1 MLQSLATIGSVLT
14 TLLSASCLASLSDSL
29 WQQSGKDAA
38 DNLGLMLE
46 ELASPKVS
54 GEELALKA
62 QELQQ
67 QWQEYMTQRSKM
79 ASALADLASHYEEGN
94 RFSEALAIYE
104 SLWEHFPEQQELIG
118 KIKRDRALAEIPIDL
133 STPEKAFLSL
143 KRGLFTYK
151 LTSAT
156 FGVADPS
163 AILYEP
169 EPIERHEW
177 EAEKRR
183 LESLWAQPIEAPP
196 GSSTDSTN
204 GGPKADWPRPV
215 RDPWR
220 NCVRYCSDFSP
231 ASLKVRDAT
240 ALDIT
245 DRLIANFPVPV
256 FLTPGARAYLAEL
269 SRRQETS
276 EERFSV
282 DLQDIPAHH
291 LLQCVLDR
299 VLPKRSVPFGNPLLS
314 AVEGRFVLH
323 IRHVTADQIEPIL
336 TVVIQ
341 HEPVVPFPDDVK
353 SEPEAASDSFREFLA
368 PSVGLEK
375 LPEQWLAD
383 LDAYSSMEMFAAPI
397 SALQMWSQLVHI
409 PESGVYYGRVVPLFR
424 CLRAYPLVGPRPD
437 PYGDPKPKYILD
449 VQVGWQKRRMSKF
462 LDDRL
467 GIVALLMSRLIKV
480 EERIPGRFIPHLDLP
495 GRILDLASRLG
506 LWYDGKAYRFLLF
519 DSEED
524 RERWLKG
531 EDWLDMPSDLEDYK
545 WPTEEELEKKWEEV
559 EKNVG
564 QGVFTIRDLPD
575 AQPVQ

>member
-1 MLQSLATIGSVLT
+1 MLRSLTMVGSVLA
-14 TLLSASCLASLSDSL
+14 TLLSASCLASLADFL
-29 WQQSGKDAA
+29 WQESERDAA

-54 GEELALKA
+54 GEELAPRA
-62 QELQQ
+62 QKLQQ
-67 QWQEYMTQRSKM
+67 RWQEYMTQRGKM
-79 ASALADLASHYEEGN
+79 ASALADVASLYEERN

-133 STPEKAFLSL
+133 STPEKAFFSL
-143 KRGLFTYK
+143 KRGLLTYK

-163 AILYEP
+163 TILYEP
-169 EPIERHEW
+169 EPIERHEV
-177 EAEKRR
+177 EADLRR
-183 LESLWAQPIEAPP
+183 LESRLAQPLEC
-196 GSSTDSTN
+196 STDSTN

-220 NCVRYCSDFSP
+220 NCVRYSSDFSP

-240 ALDIT
+240 ALDIM

-291 LLQCVLDR
+291 LLQYVLER
-299 VLPKRSVPFGNPLLS
+299 VLPKGSVPFWPLLN

-323 IRHVTADQIEPIL
+323 IRHATGDQIEPIL
-336 TVVIQ
+336 TLVIQ
-341 HEPVVPFPDDVK
+341 HEPVVPFPDDVE
-353 SEPEAASDSFREFLA
+353 SESEAASDSLREFLA
-368 PSVGLEK
+368 SSVGLEK
-375 LPEQWLAD
+375 LPEQWLAH
-383 LDAYSSMEMFAAPI
+383 LDAYSSMEIFAAPI
-397 SALQMWSQLVHI
+397 SALQTWSQMTHI

-480 EERIPGRFIPHLDLP
+480 EERIPSRFIPQLDLP
-495 GRILDLASRLG
+495 PRVLELASRLG

-531 EDWLDMPSDLEDYK
+531 EDWLDMPSDLDDYE
-545 WPTEEELEKKWEEV
+545 WPSEEELEKKWKEL
-559 EKNVG
+559 EKNVEK
-564 QGVFTIRDLPD
+564 GVITIPDLSD
-575 AQPVQ
+575 Q